1 MRRALASLTRDHAEI
16 RDEWDERSSQ
26 FAAPQRL
33 VVEVKSAKSDPPP
46 TSRRDSLRA
55 MLGTRRGKV
64 IGTIGGLLATLGI
77 TEYERLA
84 RALWAFGVE
93 LLR

>member
-26 FAAPQRL
+26 FTAPQRL
-33 VVEVKSAKSDPPP
+33 VVEVKTAKSDPPP

-55 MLGTRRGKV
+55 LLGSRRVKV
-64 IGTIGGLLATLGI
+64 LGTIGGLLATLGV
-77 TEYERLA
+77 TMPDRFA
-84 RALWAFGVE
+84 AAVVAFVE
-93 LLR
+93 AFLQ